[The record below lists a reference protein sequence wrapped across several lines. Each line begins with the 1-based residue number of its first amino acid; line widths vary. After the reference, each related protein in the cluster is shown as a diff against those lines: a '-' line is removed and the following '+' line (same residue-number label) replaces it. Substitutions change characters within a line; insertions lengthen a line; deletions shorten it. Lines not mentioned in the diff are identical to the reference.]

1 MGRRFPAVLSVILL
15 LTACTG
21 DQGPMG
27 PEGPP
32 GPPGPGAAS
41 IVIAGALDGEGFA
54 RIHLPP
60 AAGTMARPPNVACY
74 TTAGPASGV
83 YTIVAVDR
91 VRRLDD
97 EGEATFPLLE
107 GCFLVNRL
115 DHVEVVVVSVPGGM
129 FIIVATPTV

>member
-1 MGRRFPAVLSVILL
+1 MPCPASRRRPCPPPTTFW
-15 LTACTG
+15 TA
-21 DQGPMG
+21 
-27 PEGPP
+27 PP
-32 GPPGPGAAS
+32 
-41 IVIAGALDGEGFA
+41 
-54 RIHLPP
+54 
-60 AAGTMARPPNVACY
+60 
-74 TTAGPASGV
+74 GPASGV